1 MFDLS
6 FSEIMVIG
14 IVALIVIGPERL
26 PKVART
32 VGHLVGRAQRYVS
45 NVKTDIQREMELSEL
60 NNLKNQVHDAAQSM
74 QASMQEASDTFR
86 KPLEDARDNLT
97 SASESLESLMDT
109 ARQELGT
116 SNTASS
122 SSTAPPADLLT
133 RPDEAVKAAQ
143 THGQH
148 ATQPATVSA
157 APAQPLKTAAPATAP
172 GPATAVPAP
181 NDKPVA

>member
-97 SASESLESLMDT
+97 SASASLESLMDT

-122 SSTAPPADLLT
+122 SGTAPPADLLT
-133 RPDEAVKAAQ
+133 RPDAAVKAAQ
-143 THGQH
+143 THGH
-148 ATQPATVSA
+148 AA
-157 APAQPLKTAAPATAP
+157 ANTTAVNAPPVQPLKTDTPATGSAAAAP
-172 GPATAVPAP
+172 GP